1 MAHSLTVG
9 FGSPAGGSTYEQSV
23 YIRMSRLTTSGRTRQ
38 LPSNEQRRAAAK
50 RKLERQLERRAEQ
63 AKKRKQLTIAGSI
76 LGVVVVVG
84 AVAVVFALT
93 RGADEPDT
101 TAAATPDGDTLI
113 ADGRAEPLPETVDCS
128 YPASAGPADKENTPP
143 RADGVPTSDE
153 TLSYSMETSQGNI
166 GLTLNNP
173 QSPCTVNSFVS
184 LANQGYFDDTSC
196 HRLTTGAGL
205 QVLQCGDPAG
215 TGMGGPGYQF
225 ADEFPAD
232 QYAEGD
238 PAANEPISYP
248 RGTIAMANA
257 GPGTNGSQFFLVY
270 GDSTLPPAYTVF
282 GTIDETGLDTLD
294 KIAAGGAE
302 GGASDGGPALPVDI
316 TSLVSDL

>member
-1 MAHSLTVG
+1 M
-9 FGSPAGGSTYEQSV
+9 
-23 YIRMSRLTTSGRTRQ
+23 
-38 LPSNEQRRAAAK
+38 PSNEQRREAAK
-50 RKLERQLERRAEQ
+50 RKLERQLARRAER
-63 AKKRKQLTIAGSI
+63 AKKRKQLTIAGSV
-76 LGVVVVVG
+76 LGVVLVVG

-93 RGADEPDT
+93 RGSDESDT
-101 TAAATPDGDTLI
+101 TASDTPNSDTLI
-113 ADGRAEPLPETVDCS
+113 ADGRAEPLAETVNCD
-128 YPASAGPADKENTPP
+128 YPASTQPAAKANTPP
-143 RADGVPTSDE
+143 RTDGVPTSDE
-153 TLSYSMETSQGNI
+153 PLSYSMSTTQGNI

-184 LANQGYFDDTSC
+184 LANQGYFDGTSC

-232 QYAEGD
+232 QFAADD
-238 PAANEPISYP
+238 PAASEPIAYP

-282 GTIDETGLDTLD
+282 GTIDETGLETLD
-294 KIAAGGAE
+294 KIAAAGAE
-302 GGASDGGPALPVDI
+302 GGAQDGKPALPVDI
-316 TSLVSDL
+316 TSVVSDL

>member
-1 MAHSLTVG
+1 M
-9 FGSPAGGSTYEQSV
+9 
-23 YIRMSRLTTSGRTRQ
+23 
-38 LPSNEQRRAAAK
+38 PSNEQRRATAK
-50 RKLERQLERRAEQ
+50 RKLERQLEHRAER
-63 AKKRKQLTIAGSI
+63 AKKRKQMTIAGSV
-76 LGVVVVVG
+76 LGLVVVVG

-93 RGADEPDT
+93 RGSDEPET
-101 TAAATPDGDTLI
+101 TAGATPNGDTLI
-113 ADGRAEPLPETVDCS
+113 ADGRAEPLPETVNCA
-128 YPASAGPADKENTPP
+128 YPAAAQPAAKENTPP
-143 RADGVPTSDE
+143 RTDGVPTSDE
-153 TLSYSMETSQGNI
+153 TLSYSMETTQGNI

-184 LANQGYFDDTSC
+184 LANQGYFDGTLC

-215 TGMGGPGYQF
+215 TGTGGPGYQF

-238 PAANEPISYP
+238 PAAEQPIAYP

-270 GDSTLPPAYTVF
+270 GDSTLPPAYTAF
-282 GTIDETGLDTLD
+282 GTIDETGLQTLD
-294 KIAAGGAE
+294 KIAAAGAE
-302 GGASDGGPALPVDI
+302 GGASDGKPALPVDI
-316 TSLVSDL
+316 TSMQSDL